1 MAVSPGVP
9 GVFTPGIISQM
20 TGFASS
26 SYALAQG
33 AIGALSAGLSDTD
46 IDLPDVPDIPEIR
59 PDTAPAFTGE
69 PADNPEAPV
78 EPSLA
83 TYNMP
88 LEPSYSFPSVPTLSN
103 FIFPSFVDG
112 TISPMAATMPAVNFA
127 VPNIASITADDIS
140 YDTLFTTVK
149 NKLENNILNGG
160 TMLDAV
166 VEADIW
172 QRNLERDQQALQD
185 AVDKVTGQWAKFGFS
200 LPDGL
205 LAGSILGINTEYMNK
220 SLDRSREIAVKQAEL
235 EQAGM
240 FKSLELGVS
249 FENMA
254 LSSLNEFAK
263 RRLEAAKANGDILVA
278 VFKER
283 VNLFNAS
290 VEAFKADAIVY
301 KTTIEA
307 EVARAE
313 VYKAKM
319 AGLQIQAQVDESKVK
334 IYAAQIGAIEQLAN
348 IYNTK
353 VKAVAIMY
361 DAEKVKVELFK
372 GQVDAYA
379 ASLDALTKQYIGSI
393 EAFKGE
399 VQAYATKNDVS
410 IKNADV
416 ASRVNLAVYE
426 ASVKLMETTARIAE
440 VQAQVRMEGL
450 KGAAQAASN
459 LAAGAMSAIHASVSD
474 AYQNSYQAVHSFQ
487 EK

>member
-1 MAVSPGVP
+1 MGEGP
-9 GVFTPGIISQM
+9 GVFTPGVIEQM
-20 TGFASS
+20 KGYATS
-26 SYALAQG
+26 SYVLAQG
-33 AIGALSAGLSDTD
+33 AISALGGSIPVTAPTVPPAPLPID
-46 IDLPDVPDIPEIR
+46 IDRSNEPEFNEVA
-59 PDTAPAFTGE
+59 DSGPAS
-69 PADNPEAPV
+69 
-78 EPSLA
+78 PSDPSIA
-83 TYNMP
+83 TYSMP
-88 LEPSYSFPSVPTLSN
+88 NAPPYSVPSVPTLSN
-103 FIFPSFVDG
+103 FTIPSFVDG
-112 TISPMAATMPAVNFA
+112 TINPMTATMPDIDFG

-149 NKLENNILNGG
+149 NKLESNILNGG
-160 TMLDAV
+160 TMLDPV
-166 VEADIW
+166 IEAAIW

-205 LAGSILGINTEYMNK
+205 LSGSILAVNNEYMNK

-235 EQAGM
+235 EQTGM

-254 LSSLNEFAK
+254 LSHLNEFAK

-290 VEAFKADAIVY
+290 LEGFKTNAIVY
-301 KTTIEA
+301 KATIEA

-319 AGLQIQAQVDESKVK
+319 AGLQVLAQVDENRVK
-334 IYAAQIGAIEQLAN
+334 IYTAQIGAIEQLVN
-348 IYNTK
+348 MYNTQ
-353 VKAVAIMY
+353 VKAVATMY
-361 DAEKVKVELFK
+361 EVEKVKVELFK

-379 ASLDALTKQYIGSI
+379 AQLDALTKKYIGAV
-393 EAFKGE
+393 EAYKGKI
-399 VQAYATKNDVS
+399 QAYSSNNDVN
-410 IKNADV
+410 IKVADGQTRINV
-416 ASRVNLAVYE
+416 AQYE
-426 ASVKLMETTARIAE
+426 ASVKLMEATARIAE
-440 VQAQVRMEGL
+440 VQAQVKMEGL

-474 AYQNSYQAVHSFQ
+474 SFQNQYQAIHSYQ
-487 EK
+487 E

>member
-1 MAVSPGVP
+1 
-9 GVFTPGIISQM
+9 
-20 TGFASS
+20 
-26 SYALAQG
+26 
-33 AIGALSAGLSDTD
+33 
-46 IDLPDVPDIPEIR
+46 
-59 PDTAPAFTGE
+59 
-69 PADNPEAPV
+69 
-78 EPSLA
+78 
-83 TYNMP
+83 
-88 LEPSYSFPSVPTLSN
+88 
-103 FIFPSFVDG
+103 
-112 TISPMAATMPAVNFA
+112 
-127 VPNIASITADDIS
+127 
-140 YDTLFTTVK
+140 
-149 NKLENNILNGG
+149 
-160 TMLDAV
+160 MLDPV
-166 VEADIW
+166 IEAAIW

-205 LAGSILGINTEYMNK
+205 LSGSILAVNNEYMNK

-235 EQAGM
+235 EQTGM

-254 LSSLNEFAK
+254 LSHLNEFAK

-319 AGLQIQAQVDESKVK
+319 AGLQVLAQVDENRVK
-334 IYAAQIGAIEQLAN
+334 IYTAQIGAIEQLVN
-348 IYNTK
+348 MYNTQ
-353 VKAVAIMY
+353 VKAVATMY
-361 DAEKVKVELFK
+361 EVEKVKVELFK

-379 ASLDALTKQYIGSI
+379 AQLDALTKKYIGAV
-393 EAFKGE
+393 EAYKGKI
-399 VQAYATKNDVS
+399 QAYSSNNDVN
-410 IKNADV
+410 IKVADGQTRINV
-416 ASRVNLAVYE
+416 AQYE
-426 ASVKLMETTARIAE
+426 ASVKLMEATARIAE
-440 VQAQVRMEGL
+440 VQAQVKMEGL

-474 AYQNSYQAVHSFQ
+474 SFQNSYQAVHSFQ